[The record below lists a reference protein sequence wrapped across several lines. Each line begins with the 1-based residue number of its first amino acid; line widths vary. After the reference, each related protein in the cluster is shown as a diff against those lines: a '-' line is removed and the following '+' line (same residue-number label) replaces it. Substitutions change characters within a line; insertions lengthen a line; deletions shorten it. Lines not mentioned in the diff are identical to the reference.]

1 MHFEDLLCN
10 GVHFEDLQCNGTHNN
25 DLQCIKRNNKDV
37 QCNRV
42 HYKIYHA
49 LGLLGC
55 ILKIYNAAQSIIIHS
70 AYSAPNSS
78 YPLAYATPFLLNDMT
93 FPLSLPLCHSWCSI
107 IYCSAARLAGQGQGL
122 LTACHAEAFPN
133 SSRGSKALVPRP
145 AFSQI
150 HPFNF
155 YNPWNSLLNFDW
167 KKFLR

>member
-1 MHFEDLLCN
+1 MYFLFIFCTFSSFFCFW
-10 GVHFEDLQCNGTHNN
+10 G
-25 DLQCIKRNNKDV
+25 KRWKA
-37 QCNRV
+37 
-42 HYKIYHA
+42 H
-49 LGLLGC
+49 

-167 KKFLR
+167 KKLWKGGIESSNLLCTALN